1 MSTLLQ
7 VELLQCFTILKCSV
21 DILWHV
27 RSFLTCSS
35 VYAAVS
41 WFWYV
46 KHFKERQSL
55 NSTE

>member
-7 VELLQCFTILKCSV
+7 VELIQCFIILKCSV

-27 RSFLTCSS
+27 RSFLTCLS

-46 KHFKERQSL
+46 KHFEERQSL
-55 NSTE
+55 NSVE